1 MCYNNQNR
9 CGNTRNFPKSET
21 LPLCGTHFR
30 REPEMIEVSGLT
42 KTYGNKRG
50 ITDISFTISEGE
62 IVGFLG
68 PNGAG
73 KSTTM
78 NVITGYLSATA
89 GAARVADI
97 DILENPLEAKKHIG
111 YLPQDPP
118 LYLDMTVDEYLNFI
132 YDIKAVKGNLKERKE
147 HIDRICDMVG
157 VTHVR
162 GRVINNLS
170 GGYKQRVGLAQAL
183 IGDPDVLILDEPT
196 VGLDPK
202 QIIEIRNVIKDL
214 GKNRTIILSTHILQ
228 EVSAVCE
235 RVLVINNGRLVAD
248 DTPTHLSAMLTG
260 EHKLEYRIAGPKD
273 KIVQVLRSVDG
284 VKVVTPTIEAE
295 PGAFEYLVESAEH
308 LDVRKLIFSAL
319 SKAGYPVLLLK
330 NQDLSLEDVFIQL
343 TDDQKSSA
351 KRG

>member
-1 MCYNNQNR
+1 
-9 CGNTRNFPKSET
+9 
-21 LPLCGTHFR
+21 
-30 REPEMIEVSGLT
+30 MIEVSGLT

-50 ITDISFTISEGE
+50 ITDISFTINEGE

-89 GAARVADI
+89 GAAKVAGI

-118 LYLDMTVDEYLNFI
+118 LYLDMTVEEYLNFI
-132 YDIKAVKGNLKERKE
+132 YDIKGVKKEDESRTA
-147 HIDRICDMVG
+147 HIDRICEMVG
-157 VTHVR
+157 ITQVR
-162 GRVINNLS
+162 SRVINNLS
-170 GGYKQRVGLAQAL
+170 GGYKQRCGLAQAL
-183 IGDPDVLILDEPT
+183 VGDPDVLILDEPT

-214 GKNRTIILSTHILQ
+214 GRNRTIILSTHILQ

-248 DTPTHLSAMLTG
+248 DTPTHLSALLTG

-273 KIVQVLRSVDG
+273 KITQVLRSVDG

-319 SKAGYPVLLLK
+319 SRAGYPVLLLK

-343 TDDQKSSA
+343 TADQKSSA

>member
-1 MCYNNQNR
+1 
-9 CGNTRNFPKSET
+9 
-21 LPLCGTHFR
+21 
-30 REPEMIEVSGLT
+30 MIEVSGLT

-50 ITDISFTISEGE
+50 ISDISFSISEGE

-118 LYLDMTVDEYLNFI
+118 LYLDMTVNEYLNFI
-132 YDIKAVKGNLKERKE
+132 YDIKGVKSKGEKRGD
-147 HIDRICDMVG
+147 HISRICEMVG
-157 VTHVR
+157 ITNVR
-162 GRVINNLS
+162 ERVINNLS

-214 GKNRTIILSTHILQ
+214 GQNRTIILSTHILQ

-260 EHKLEYRIAGPKD
+260 EHKLEYRIAGPKE
-273 KIVQVLRSVDG
+273 KIVPILRSVDG
-284 VKVVTPTIEAE
+284 VRVVTPTIEAE
-295 PGAFEYLVESAEH
+295 PGAFEYLVETAEH
-308 LDVRKLIFSAL
+308 LDARKLIFQAL
-319 SKAGYPVLLLK
+319 AKAGYPVLLLK

-343 TDDQKSSA
+343 TADKKSSA

>member
-1 MCYNNQNR
+1 
-9 CGNTRNFPKSET
+9 
-21 LPLCGTHFR
+21 
-30 REPEMIEVSGLT
+30 MIEVSGLT

-50 ITDISFTISEGE
+50 ITDISFTINEGE

-78 NVITGYLSATA
+78 NVITGCLSATA
-89 GAARVADI
+89 GAAKVAGI

-118 LYLDMTVDEYLNFI
+118 LYLDMTVEEYLNFI
-132 YDIKAVKGNLKERKE
+132 YDIKGVKKEDESRKA
-147 HIDRICDMVG
+147 HIDRICEMVG
-157 VTHVR
+157 ITQVR
-162 GRVINNLS
+162 SRVINNLS
-170 GGYKQRVGLAQAL
+170 GGYKQRCGLAQAL
-183 IGDPDVLILDEPT
+183 VGDPDVLILDEPT

-214 GKNRTIILSTHILQ
+214 GRNRTIILSTHILQ

-248 DTPTHLSAMLTG
+248 DTPTHLSALLTG

-273 KIVQVLRSVDG
+273 KIVGVLRSVDG

-319 SKAGYPVLLLK
+319 SRAGYPVLLLK

-343 TDDQKSSA
+343 TADQKSSA

>member
-1 MCYNNQNR
+1 
-9 CGNTRNFPKSET
+9 
-21 LPLCGTHFR
+21 
-30 REPEMIEVSGLT
+30 MIEVSGLT

-50 ITDISFTISEGE
+50 ITDISFTINEGE

-89 GAARVADI
+89 GAAKVAGI

-132 YDIKAVKGNLKERKE
+132 YDIKGVKKADESRKA
-147 HIDRICDMVG
+147 HIDRICEMVG
-157 VTHVR
+157 ITQVLS
-162 GRVINNLS
+162 RVIGNLS
-170 GGYKQRVGLAQAL
+170 GGYKQRCGLAQAL
-183 IGDPDVLILDEPT
+183 VGDPDVLILDEPT

-214 GKNRTIILSTHILQ
+214 GRNRTIILSTHILQ

-248 DTPTHLSAMLTG
+248 DTPTHLSALLTG

-273 KIVQVLRSVDG
+273 KITQVLRSVDG

-319 SKAGYPVLLLK
+319 SRAGYPVLLLK

-343 TDDQKSSA
+343 TADQKSSA

>member
-1 MCYNNQNR
+1 
-9 CGNTRNFPKSET
+9 
-21 LPLCGTHFR
+21 
-30 REPEMIEVSGLT
+30 MIEVSGLT

-50 ITDISFTISEGE
+50 ITDISFTINEGE

-89 GAARVADI
+89 GAAKVAGI

-118 LYLDMTVDEYLNFI
+118 LYLDMTVEEYLNFI
-132 YDIKAVKGNLKERKE
+132 YDIKGVKKEDESRKA
-147 HIDRICDMVG
+147 HIDRICEMVG
-157 VTHVR
+157 ITQVR
-162 GRVINNLS
+162 SRVINNLS
-170 GGYKQRVGLAQAL
+170 GGYKQRCGLAQAL
-183 IGDPDVLILDEPT
+183 VGDPDVLILDEPT

-214 GKNRTIILSTHILQ
+214 GRNRTIILSTHILQ

-248 DTPTHLSAMLTG
+248 DTPTHLSALLTG

-273 KIVQVLRSVDG
+273 KITQVLRSVDG

-319 SKAGYPVLLLK
+319 SRAGYPVLLLK

-343 TDDQKSSA
+343 TADQKSSA

>member
-1 MCYNNQNR
+1 
-9 CGNTRNFPKSET
+9 
-21 LPLCGTHFR
+21 
-30 REPEMIEVSGLT
+30 MIEVSGLT

-50 ITDISFTISEGE
+50 ITDISFTINEGE

-89 GAARVADI
+89 GAAKVAGI

-132 YDIKAVKGNLKERKE
+132 YDIKGVKKEDESRKA
-147 HIDRICDMVG
+147 HIDRICEMVG
-157 VTHVR
+157 ITQVR
-162 GRVINNLS
+162 SRVIGNLS
-170 GGYKQRVGLAQAL
+170 GGYKQRCGLAQAL
-183 IGDPDVLILDEPT
+183 VGDPDVLILDEPT

-214 GKNRTIILSTHILQ
+214 GRNRTIILSTHILQ

-248 DTPTHLSAMLTG
+248 DTPPHLSALLTG

-273 KIVQVLRSVDG
+273 KIVGVLRSVDG

-319 SKAGYPVLLLK
+319 SRAGYPVLLLK

-343 TDDQKSSA
+343 TADQKSSA

>member
-1 MCYNNQNR
+1 
-9 CGNTRNFPKSET
+9 
-21 LPLCGTHFR
+21 
-30 REPEMIEVSGLT
+30 MIEVSGLT

-50 ITDISFTISEGE
+50 ITDISFSINEGE

-78 NVITGYLSATA
+78 NVITGYLSATS
-89 GAARVADI
+89 GAAKVAGI

-132 YDIKAVKGNLKERKE
+132 YDIKGVKGAGKDRKE
-147 HIDRICDMVG
+147 HIDRVCRMVG
-157 VTHVR
+157 ITQVR
-162 GRVINNLS
+162 SRVINNLS
-170 GGYKQRVGLAQAL
+170 GGYKQRCGLAQAL

-260 EHKLEYRIAGPKD
+260 EHKLEYRIAGPMD

-284 VKVVTPTIEAE
+284 VKVVTPTVEAE
-295 PGAFEYLVESAEH
+295 QGAYEYLVESAEH
-308 LDVRKLIFSAL
+308 LDVRKLIFAAL
-319 SKAGYPVLLLK
+319 SKAGYPVLMLK

-343 TDDQKSSA
+343 TADKKSSA

>member
-1 MCYNNQNR
+1 
-9 CGNTRNFPKSET
+9 
-21 LPLCGTHFR
+21 
-30 REPEMIEVSGLT
+30 MIEVSGLT

-50 ITDISFTISEGE
+50 ITDISFTINEGE

-89 GAARVADI
+89 GAAKVAGI

-118 LYLDMTVDEYLNFI
+118 LYLDMTVEEYLNFI
-132 YDIKAVKGNLKERKE
+132 YDIKGVKKEDESRKA
-147 HIDRICDMVG
+147 HIDRICEMVG
-157 VTHVR
+157 ITQVR
-162 GRVINNLS
+162 SRVINNLS
-170 GGYKQRVGLAQAL
+170 GGYKQRCGLAQAL
-183 IGDPDVLILDEPT
+183 VGDPDVLILDEPT

-214 GKNRTIILSTHILQ
+214 GRNRTIILSTHILQ

-248 DTPTHLSAMLTG
+248 DTPTHLSALLTG

-273 KIVQVLRSVDG
+273 KITQVLRSVDG

-308 LDVRKLIFSAL
+308 LDVRKLIFTAL

-343 TDDQKSSA
+343 TADQKSSA

>member
-1 MCYNNQNR
+1 
-9 CGNTRNFPKSET
+9 
-21 LPLCGTHFR
+21 
-30 REPEMIEVSGLT
+30 MIEVSGLT

-50 ITDISFTISEGE
+50 ITDISYTINEGE

-89 GAARVADI
+89 GAAKVAGI

-118 LYLDMTVDEYLNFI
+118 LYLDMTVEEYLNFI
-132 YDIKAVKGNLKERKE
+132 YDIKGVKKEDESRKA
-147 HIDRICDMVG
+147 HIDRICEMVG
-157 VTHVR
+157 ITQVR
-162 GRVINNLS
+162 SRVINNLS
-170 GGYKQRVGLAQAL
+170 GGYKQRCGLAQAL
-183 IGDPDVLILDEPT
+183 VGDPDVLILDEPT

-214 GKNRTIILSTHILQ
+214 GRNRTIILSTHILQ

-248 DTPTHLSAMLTG
+248 DTPTHLSALLTG

-319 SKAGYPVLLLK
+319 SRAGYPVLLLK

-343 TDDQKSSA
+343 TADQKSSA

>member
-1 MCYNNQNR
+1 
-9 CGNTRNFPKSET
+9 
-21 LPLCGTHFR
+21 
-30 REPEMIEVSGLT
+30 MIEVSGLT

-50 ITDISFTISEGE
+50 ITDISFTINEGE

-89 GAARVADI
+89 GAAKVAGI

-132 YDIKAVKGNLKERKE
+132 YDIKGVKKEDESRTA
-147 HIDRICDMVG
+147 HIDRICEMVG
-157 VTHVR
+157 ITQVR
-162 GRVINNLS
+162 SRVINNLS
-170 GGYKQRVGLAQAL
+170 GGYKQRCGLAQAL
-183 IGDPDVLILDEPT
+183 VGDPDVLILDEPT

-214 GKNRTIILSTHILQ
+214 GRNRTIILSTHILQ

-248 DTPTHLSAMLTG
+248 DTPTHLSALLTG

-273 KIVQVLRSVDG
+273 KIVGVLRSVDG

-319 SKAGYPVLLLK
+319 SRAGYPVLLLK

-343 TDDQKSSA
+343 TADQKSSA

>member
-1 MCYNNQNR
+1 
-9 CGNTRNFPKSET
+9 
-21 LPLCGTHFR
+21 
-30 REPEMIEVSGLT
+30 MIEVSGLT

-50 ITDISFTISEGE
+50 ITDISFSISEGE

-132 YDIKAVKGNLKERKE
+132 YDIKGVKGNLKHRKE
-147 HIDRICDMVG
+147 HIEQVCEMVG
-157 VTHVR
+157 ITQVR
-162 GRVINNLS
+162 ERVINNLS
-170 GGYKQRVGLAQAL
+170 GGYKQRCGLAQAL

-273 KIVQVLRSVDG
+273 KIVPLLRSVDG
-284 VKVVTPTIEAE
+284 VKSVTATIEAE
-295 PGAFEYLVESAEH
+295 PGAYEYLVESAEH
-308 LDVRKLIFSAL
+308 LDVRKLIFSTL

-343 TDDQKSSA
+343 TADKKSA
-351 KRG
+351 KGGR

>member
-1 MCYNNQNR
+1 
-9 CGNTRNFPKSET
+9 
-21 LPLCGTHFR
+21 
-30 REPEMIEVSGLT
+30 
-42 KTYGNKRG
+42 
-50 ITDISFTISEGE
+50 
-62 IVGFLG
+62 
-68 PNGAG
+68 
-73 KSTTM
+73 
-78 NVITGYLSATA
+78 
-89 GAARVADI
+89 
-97 DILENPLEAKKHIG
+97 
-111 YLPQDPP
+111 
-118 LYLDMTVDEYLNFI
+118 MTVDEYLNFI

-147 HIDRICDMVG
+147 HIDRICEMVG
-157 VTHVR
+157 ITHVR

-170 GGYKQRVGLAQAL
+170 GGYKQRCGLAQAL

-260 EHKLEYRIAGPKD
+260 EHKLEYHVAGPKE

-284 VKVVTPTIEAE
+284 VKMVTPTIEAE

-319 SKAGYPVLLLK
+319 AKAGYPVLLLK

-343 TDDQKSSA
+343 TNDQKSSA

>member
-1 MCYNNQNR
+1 
-9 CGNTRNFPKSET
+9 
-21 LPLCGTHFR
+21 
-30 REPEMIEVSGLT
+30 MIEVSGLT

-50 ITDISFTISEGE
+50 ITDISFTINEGE

-89 GAARVADI
+89 GAAKVAGI

-118 LYLDMTVDEYLNFI
+118 LYLDMTVEEYLNFI
-132 YDIKAVKGNLKERKE
+132 YDIKGVKKEDESRKA
-147 HIDRICDMVG
+147 HIDRICEMVG
-157 VTHVR
+157 ITQVR
-162 GRVINNLS
+162 SRVINNLS
-170 GGYKQRVGLAQAL
+170 GGYKQRCGLAQAL
-183 IGDPDVLILDEPT
+183 VGDPDVLILDEPT

-214 GKNRTIILSTHILQ
+214 GRNRTIILSTHILQ

-248 DTPTHLSAMLTG
+248 DTPTHLSALLTG

-273 KIVQVLRSVDG
+273 KIVGVLRSVDG

-343 TDDQKSSA
+343 TADHKSSA

>member
-1 MCYNNQNR
+1 
-9 CGNTRNFPKSET
+9 
-21 LPLCGTHFR
+21 
-30 REPEMIEVSGLT
+30 MIEVSGLT

-50 ITDISFTISEGE
+50 ITDISFTINEGE

-89 GAARVADI
+89 GAAKVAGI

-118 LYLDMTVDEYLNFI
+118 LYLDMTVEEYLNFI
-132 YDIKAVKGNLKERKE
+132 YDIKGVKKADESRKA
-147 HIDRICDMVG
+147 HIDRICEMVG
-157 VTHVR
+157 ITQVR
-162 GRVINNLS
+162 SRVINNLS
-170 GGYKQRVGLAQAL
+170 GGYKQRCGLAQAL
-183 IGDPDVLILDEPT
+183 VGDPDVLILDEPT

-214 GKNRTIILSTHILQ
+214 GRNRTIILSTHILQ

-248 DTPTHLSAMLTG
+248 DTPTHLSALLTG

-273 KIVQVLRSVDG
+273 KIVGVLRSVDG

-319 SKAGYPVLLLK
+319 SRAGYPVLLLK

-343 TDDQKSSA
+343 TADHKSSG

>member
-1 MCYNNQNR
+1 
-9 CGNTRNFPKSET
+9 
-21 LPLCGTHFR
+21 
-30 REPEMIEVSGLT
+30 MIEVSGLT

-50 ITDISFTISEGE
+50 ITDISFTINEGE

-89 GAARVADI
+89 GAAKVAGI

-111 YLPQDPP
+111 YLPQDLP

-132 YDIKAVKGNLKERKE
+132 YDIKGVKKEDESRKA
-147 HIDRICDMVG
+147 HIDRICEMVG
-157 VTHVR
+157 ITQVR
-162 GRVINNLS
+162 SRVIGNLS
-170 GGYKQRVGLAQAL
+170 GGYKQRCGLAQAL
-183 IGDPDVLILDEPT
+183 VGDPDVLILDEPT

-214 GKNRTIILSTHILQ
+214 GRNRTIILSTHILQ

-248 DTPTHLSAMLTG
+248 DTPTHLSALLTG

-273 KIVQVLRSVDG
+273 KIVGVLRSVDG

-319 SKAGYPVLLLK
+319 SRAGYPVLLLK

-343 TDDQKSSA
+343 TADQKSSA

>member
-1 MCYNNQNR
+1 
-9 CGNTRNFPKSET
+9 
-21 LPLCGTHFR
+21 
-30 REPEMIEVSGLT
+30 
-42 KTYGNKRG
+42 
-50 ITDISFTISEGE
+50 
-62 IVGFLG
+62 
-68 PNGAG
+68 
-73 KSTTM
+73 M

-89 GAARVADI
+89 GAAKVAGI

-118 LYLDMTVDEYLNFI
+118 LYLDMTVEEYLNFI
-132 YDIKAVKGNLKERKE
+132 YDIKGVKKEDESRKA
-147 HIDRICDMVG
+147 HIDRICEMVG
-157 VTHVR
+157 ITQVR
-162 GRVINNLS
+162 SRVINNLS
-170 GGYKQRVGLAQAL
+170 GGYKQRCGLAQAL
-183 IGDPDVLILDEPT
+183 VGDPDVLILDEPT

-214 GKNRTIILSTHILQ
+214 GRNRTIILSTHILQ

-248 DTPTHLSAMLTG
+248 DTPTHLSALLTG

-343 TDDQKSSA
+343 TADQKSSA

>member
-1 MCYNNQNR
+1 
-9 CGNTRNFPKSET
+9 
-21 LPLCGTHFR
+21 
-30 REPEMIEVSGLT
+30 MIEVSGLT

-50 ITDISFTISEGE
+50 ITDISFSINEGE

-89 GAARVADI
+89 GAAKVAGI

-132 YDIKAVKGNLKERKE
+132 YDIKGVKKAEESRKA
-147 HIDRICDMVG
+147 HIDRICEMVG
-157 VTHVR
+157 ITQVR
-162 GRVINNLS
+162 SRVINNLS
-170 GGYKQRVGLAQAL
+170 GGYKQRCGLAQAL

-273 KIVQVLRSVDG
+273 KITQVLRSVDG
-284 VKVVTPTIEAE
+284 VKVVTPTVEAE
-295 PGAFEYLVESAEH
+295 QGAFEYLVESAEH
-308 LDVRKLIFSAL
+308 LDVRKLIFAAL
-319 SKAGYPVLLLK
+319 SKAGYPVLMLK

-343 TDDQKSSA
+343 TADKKSSA

>member
-1 MCYNNQNR
+1 
-9 CGNTRNFPKSET
+9 
-21 LPLCGTHFR
+21 
-30 REPEMIEVSGLT
+30 MIEVSGLT

-50 ITDISFTISEGE
+50 ITDISFTINEGE

-89 GAARVADI
+89 GAAKVAGI

-118 LYLDMTVDEYLNFI
+118 LYLDMTVEEYLNFI
-132 YDIKAVKGNLKERKE
+132 YDIKGVKKEDESRKA
-147 HIDRICDMVG
+147 HIDRICEMVG
-157 VTHVR
+157 TTQVR
-162 GRVINNLS
+162 SRVIGNLS
-170 GGYKQRVGLAQAL
+170 GGYKQRCGLAQAL
-183 IGDPDVLILDEPT
+183 VGDPDVLILDEPT

-214 GKNRTIILSTHILQ
+214 GRNRTIILSTHILQ

-248 DTPTHLSAMLTG
+248 DTPTHLSALLTG

-273 KIVQVLRSVDG
+273 KITQVLRSVDG

-319 SKAGYPVLLLK
+319 SRAGYPVLLLK

-343 TDDQKSSA
+343 TADQKSSA

>member
-1 MCYNNQNR
+1 
-9 CGNTRNFPKSET
+9 
-21 LPLCGTHFR
+21 
-30 REPEMIEVSGLT
+30 MIEVSGLT

-50 ITDISFTISEGE
+50 ITDISFTINEGE

-89 GAARVADI
+89 GAAKVAGI

-132 YDIKAVKGNLKERKE
+132 YDIKGVKKADESRKA
-147 HIDRICDMVG
+147 HIDRICEMVG
-157 VTHVR
+157 ITQVR
-162 GRVINNLS
+162 SRVIGNLS
-170 GGYKQRVGLAQAL
+170 GGYKQRCGLAQAL
-183 IGDPDVLILDEPT
+183 VGDPDVLILDEPT

-214 GKNRTIILSTHILQ
+214 GRNRTIILSTHILQ

-248 DTPTHLSAMLTG
+248 DTPTHLSALLTG

-273 KIVQVLRSVDG
+273 KIVGVLRSVDG

-319 SKAGYPVLLLK
+319 SRAGYPVLLLK

-343 TDDQKSSA
+343 TADQKSSA

>member
-1 MCYNNQNR
+1 
-9 CGNTRNFPKSET
+9 
-21 LPLCGTHFR
+21 
-30 REPEMIEVSGLT
+30 MIVVSGLT

-50 ITDISFTISEGE
+50 ITDISFTINEGE

-89 GAARVADI
+89 GAAKVAGI

-118 LYLDMTVDEYLNFI
+118 LYLDMTVEEYLNFI
-132 YDIKAVKGNLKERKE
+132 YDIKGVKKEDESRKA
-147 HIDRICDMVG
+147 HIDRICEMVG
-157 VTHVR
+157 ITQVR
-162 GRVINNLS
+162 SRVINNLS
-170 GGYKQRVGLAQAL
+170 GGYKQRCGLAQAL
-183 IGDPDVLILDEPT
+183 VGDPDVLILDEPT

-214 GKNRTIILSTHILQ
+214 GRNRTIILSTHILQ

-248 DTPTHLSAMLTG
+248 DTPTHLSALLTG
-260 EHKLEYRIAGPKD
+260 EHKLEDRLAGPKE

-343 TDDQKSSA
+343 TADHKSSA

>member
-1 MCYNNQNR
+1 
-9 CGNTRNFPKSET
+9 
-21 LPLCGTHFR
+21 
-30 REPEMIEVSGLT
+30 MIEVSGLT

-50 ITDISFTISEGE
+50 ITDISFSISEGE

-132 YDIKAVKGNLKERKE
+132 YDIKGVKGNLKARKE
-147 HIDRICDMVG
+147 HIDQVCDMVG
-157 VTHVR
+157 ITQVR
-162 GRVINNLS
+162 ERVINNLS
-170 GGYKQRVGLAQAL
+170 GGYKQRCGLAQAL

-273 KIVQVLRSVDG
+273 KIVPLLRSVDG
-284 VKVVTPTIEAE
+284 VKSVTATIEAE
-295 PGAFEYLVESAEH
+295 PGAYEYLVESAEH
-308 LDVRKLIFSAL
+308 LDVRKLIFATL
-319 SKAGYPVLLLK
+319 SKSGYPVLLLK

-343 TDDQKSSA
+343 TADKKSA
-351 KRG
+351 KGGR

>member
-1 MCYNNQNR
+1 
-9 CGNTRNFPKSET
+9 
-21 LPLCGTHFR
+21 
-30 REPEMIEVSGLT
+30 MIEVSGLT

-50 ITDISFTISEGE
+50 ITDISFTINEGE

-89 GAARVADI
+89 GAAKVAGI

-118 LYLDMTVDEYLNFI
+118 LYLDMTVEEYLNFI
-132 YDIKAVKGNLKERKE
+132 YDIKGVKKEDESRKA
-147 HIDRICDMVG
+147 HIDRICEMVG
-157 VTHVR
+157 ITQVR
-162 GRVINNLS
+162 SRVIGNLS
-170 GGYKQRVGLAQAL
+170 GGYKQRCGLAQAL
-183 IGDPDVLILDEPT
+183 VGDPDVLILDEPT

-214 GKNRTIILSTHILQ
+214 GRNRTIILSTHILQ

-248 DTPTHLSAMLTG
+248 DTPTHLSALLTG

-319 SKAGYPVLLLK
+319 SRAGYPVLLLK

-343 TDDQKSSA
+343 TADQKSSG

>member
-1 MCYNNQNR
+1 
-9 CGNTRNFPKSET
+9 
-21 LPLCGTHFR
+21 
-30 REPEMIEVSGLT
+30 MIEVSGLT

-50 ITDISFTISEGE
+50 ITDISFTINEGE

-89 GAARVADI
+89 GAAKVAGI

-132 YDIKAVKGNLKERKE
+132 YDIKGVKKEDESRKA
-147 HIDRICDMVG
+147 HIDRICAMVG
-157 VTHVR
+157 ITQVR
-162 GRVINNLS
+162 SRVIGNLS
-170 GGYKQRVGLAQAL
+170 GGYKQRCGLAQAL
-183 IGDPDVLILDEPT
+183 VGDPDVLILDEPT

-214 GKNRTIILSTHILQ
+214 GRNRTIILSTHILQ

-248 DTPTHLSAMLTG
+248 DTPTHLSALLTG

-273 KIVQVLRSVDG
+273 KIVGVLRSVDG

-319 SKAGYPVLLLK
+319 SRAGYPVLLLK

-343 TDDQKSSA
+343 TADQKSSA

>member
-1 MCYNNQNR
+1 
-9 CGNTRNFPKSET
+9 
-21 LPLCGTHFR
+21 
-30 REPEMIEVSGLT
+30 MIEVSGLT

-50 ITDISFTISEGE
+50 ITDISFTINEGE

-89 GAARVADI
+89 GAAKVAGI

-118 LYLDMTVDEYLNFI
+118 LYLDMTVEEYLNFI
-132 YDIKAVKGNLKERKE
+132 YDIKGVKKEDESRKA
-147 HIDRICDMVG
+147 HIDRICEMVG
-157 VTHVR
+157 ITQVR
-162 GRVINNLS
+162 SRVINNLS
-170 GGYKQRVGLAQAL
+170 GGYKQRCGLAQAL
-183 IGDPDVLILDEPT
+183 VGDPDVLILDEPT

-214 GKNRTIILSTHILQ
+214 GRNRTIILSTHILQ

-248 DTPTHLSAMLTG
+248 DTPTHLSALLTG

-273 KIVQVLRSVDG
+273 KIVGVLRSVDG

-319 SKAGYPVLLLK
+319 SRAGYPVLLLK

-343 TDDQKSSA
+343 TADQKSSG

>member
-1 MCYNNQNR
+1 
-9 CGNTRNFPKSET
+9 
-21 LPLCGTHFR
+21 
-30 REPEMIEVSGLT
+30 MIEVSGLT

-50 ITDISFTISEGE
+50 ITDISFTINEGE

-89 GAARVADI
+89 GAAKVAGI

-118 LYLDMTVDEYLNFI
+118 LYLDMTVEEYLNFI
-132 YDIKAVKGNLKERKE
+132 YDIKGVKKEDESRKA
-147 HIDRICDMVG
+147 HIARICEMVG
-157 VTHVR
+157 ITQVR
-162 GRVINNLS
+162 SRVINNLS
-170 GGYKQRVGLAQAL
+170 GGYKQRCGLAQAL
-183 IGDPDVLILDEPT
+183 VGDPDVLILDEPT

-214 GKNRTIILSTHILQ
+214 GRNRTIILSTHILL

-248 DTPTHLSAMLTG
+248 DTPTHLSALLTG

-343 TDDQKSSA
+343 TADQKSSA

>member
-1 MCYNNQNR
+1 MA
-9 CGNTRNFPKSET
+9 TSEA
-21 LPLCGTHFR
+21 LPTF
-30 REPEMIEVSGLT
+30 
-42 KTYGNKRG
+42 
-50 ITDISFTISEGE
+50 SFTINEGE

-89 GAARVADI
+89 GAAKVAGI

-118 LYLDMTVDEYLNFI
+118 LYLDMTVEEYLNFI
-132 YDIKAVKGNLKERKE
+132 YDIKGVKKADESRKA
-147 HIDRICDMVG
+147 HIDRICEMVG
-157 VTHVR
+157 ITQVR
-162 GRVINNLS
+162 SRVIGNLS
-170 GGYKQRVGLAQAL
+170 GGYKQRCGLAQAL
-183 IGDPDVLILDEPT
+183 VGDPDVLILDEPT

-214 GKNRTIILSTHILQ
+214 GRNRTIILSTHILQ

-248 DTPTHLSAMLTG
+248 DTPTHLSALLTG

-273 KIVQVLRSVDG
+273 KIVGVLRSVDG
-284 VKVVTPTIEAE
+284 VKVVTPTIEVE

-319 SKAGYPVLLLK
+319 SRAGYPVLLLK

-343 TDDQKSSA
+343 TADQKSSA

>member
-1 MCYNNQNR
+1 
-9 CGNTRNFPKSET
+9 
-21 LPLCGTHFR
+21 
-30 REPEMIEVSGLT
+30 MIEVSGLT

-50 ITDISFTISEGE
+50 ITDISFTINEGE

-89 GAARVADI
+89 GGAKVAGI

-132 YDIKAVKGNLKERKE
+132 YDIKGVKKADESRKA
-147 HIDRICDMVG
+147 HIDRICEMVG
-157 VTHVR
+157 ITQVR
-162 GRVINNLS
+162 SRVIGNLS
-170 GGYKQRVGLAQAL
+170 GGYKQRCGLAQAL
-183 IGDPDVLILDEPT
+183 VGDPDVLILDEPT

-214 GKNRTIILSTHILQ
+214 GRNRTIILSTHILQ

-248 DTPTHLSAMLTG
+248 DTPTHLSALLTG

-273 KIVQVLRSVDG
+273 KITQVLRSVDG

-319 SKAGYPVLLLK
+319 SRAGYPVLLLK

-343 TDDQKSSA
+343 TADQKSSA

>member
-1 MCYNNQNR
+1 
-9 CGNTRNFPKSET
+9 
-21 LPLCGTHFR
+21 
-30 REPEMIEVSGLT
+30 MIEVSGLT

-50 ITDISFTISEGE
+50 ITDISFTINEGE

-89 GAARVADI
+89 GAAKVAGI

-118 LYLDMTVDEYLNFI
+118 LYLDMTVEEYLNFI
-132 YDIKAVKGNLKERKE
+132 YDIKGVKKEDESRKAQ
-147 HIDRICDMVG
+147 IDRICEMVG
-157 VTHVR
+157 ITQVR
-162 GRVINNLS
+162 SRVIGNLS
-170 GGYKQRVGLAQAL
+170 GGYKQRCGLAQAL
-183 IGDPDVLILDEPT
+183 VGDPDVLILDEPT

-214 GKNRTIILSTHILQ
+214 GRNRTIILSTHILQ

-248 DTPTHLSAMLTG
+248 DTPTHLSALLTG

-273 KIVQVLRSVDG
+273 KIVGVLRSVDG

-319 SKAGYPVLLLK
+319 SRAGYPVLLLK

-343 TDDQKSSA
+343 TADQKSSA

>member
-1 MCYNNQNR
+1 
-9 CGNTRNFPKSET
+9 
-21 LPLCGTHFR
+21 
-30 REPEMIEVSGLT
+30 MIEVSGLT

-50 ITDISFTISEGE
+50 ITDISFTINEGE

-89 GAARVADI
+89 GAAKVAGI

-118 LYLDMTVDEYLNFI
+118 LYLDMTVEEYLNFI
-132 YDIKAVKGNLKERKE
+132 YDIKGVKKEDESRKA
-147 HIDRICDMVG
+147 HIDRICEMVG
-157 VTHVR
+157 ITQVR
-162 GRVINNLS
+162 SRVINNLS
-170 GGYKQRVGLAQAL
+170 GGYKQRCGLAQAL
-183 IGDPDVLILDEPT
+183 VGDPDVLILDEPT

-214 GKNRTIILSTHILQ
+214 GRNRTIILSTHILQ

-248 DTPTHLSAMLTG
+248 DTPTHLSALLTG

-273 KIVQVLRSVDG
+273 KITQVLRSVDG

-319 SKAGYPVLLLK
+319 SKAGYPVLMLK

-343 TDDQKSSA
+343 TADQKSSA

>member
-1 MCYNNQNR
+1 
-9 CGNTRNFPKSET
+9 
-21 LPLCGTHFR
+21 
-30 REPEMIEVSGLT
+30 MIEVSGLT

-50 ITDISFTISEGE
+50 ITDISFTINEGE

-89 GAARVADI
+89 GAAKVAGI

-118 LYLDMTVDEYLNFI
+118 LYLDMTVEEYLNFI
-132 YDIKAVKGNLKERKE
+132 YDIKGVKKADESRKA
-147 HIDRICDMVG
+147 HIDRICEMVG
-157 VTHVR
+157 ITQVR
-162 GRVINNLS
+162 SRVINNLS
-170 GGYKQRVGLAQAL
+170 GGYKQRCGLAQAL
-183 IGDPDVLILDEPT
+183 VGDPDVLILDEPT
-196 VGLDPK
+196 VGLGPK

-214 GKNRTIILSTHILQ
+214 GRNRTIILSTHILQ

-248 DTPTHLSAMLTG
+248 DTPTHLSALLTG

-273 KIVQVLRSVDG
+273 KIVGVLRSVDG
-284 VKVVTPTIEAE
+284 VKVVPPTIEAE

-319 SKAGYPVLLLK
+319 SRAGYPVLLLK

-343 TDDQKSSA
+343 TADQKSSA